1 MDKVIY
7 FFKHSCIKVLSK
19 KIYFL
24 KNPRRQAHSPL
35 SLPTCL
41 LGVVSPFL
49 LPPPIV
55 TVK

>member
-7 FFKHSCIKVLSK
+7 FFKHSCIKVLSE

-35 SLPTCL
+35 SLPPCL